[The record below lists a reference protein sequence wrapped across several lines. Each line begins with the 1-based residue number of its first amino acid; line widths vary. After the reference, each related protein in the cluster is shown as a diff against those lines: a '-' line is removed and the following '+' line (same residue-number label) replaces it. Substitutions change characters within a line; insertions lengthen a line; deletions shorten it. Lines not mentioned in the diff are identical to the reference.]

1 MIRNDLSEQVKSR
14 AKSMGYD
21 LSDQETLAVLNQN
34 SWEGTH
40 CEYGESW
47 WINIEDSICELKEV
61 T

>member
-47 WINIEDSICELKEV
+47 WINIEDSIC
-61 T
+61 